1 MWVALTT
8 CHDLNVLLSF
18 AVVHNYDVNL
28 KKRKWSCTPHAKVNN
43 IESICWLALWPTA
56 IHLAHLKIGCLL
68 LATRTSVKSPCKRTK
83 TIKYSARQTR
93 KRVLGAS
100 ELFSFLELVRFN
112 WRHVNHVCWE
122 MFKRP
127 SVMFSSM
134 CSAQRGKIR
143 IVHYRQWQ
151 RFFFFSWTLKPQ
163 PNEVVAFF
171 HVKYLL
177 ILKPQLFTDFV
188 LVCSK
193 SLEQLK

>member
-1 MWVALTT
+1 MIL
-8 CHDLNVLLSF
+8 HS
-18 AVVHNYDVNL
+18 
-28 KKRKWSCTPHAKVNN
+28 SIVNN

-134 CSAQRGKIR
+134 CSAQRGKHAVYLIR

-151 RFFFFSWTLKPQ
+151 RFLFFYWTLKPQ